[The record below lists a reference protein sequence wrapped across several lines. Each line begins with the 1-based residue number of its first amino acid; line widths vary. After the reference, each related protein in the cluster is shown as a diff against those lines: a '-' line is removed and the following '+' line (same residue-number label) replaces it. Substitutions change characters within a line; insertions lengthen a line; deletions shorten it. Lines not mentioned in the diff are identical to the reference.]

1 MTQNLQ
7 ILKFV
12 LPTLLGSLSSM
23 ICPMDKTDGS
33 RLVQRPPAYVFG
45 IVWPLLYAL
54 IGYSWM
60 HSNTNLENMLFVS
73 LNSFLCLWIIVWS
86 CMKDK
91 KKALYIIVMALTNT
105 IMLIKV
111 SNYGL
116 YMCPLFGWLLYAM
129 LLNYHSVI

>member
-7 ILKFV
+7 MLKFV
-12 LPTLLGSLSSM
+12 LPTLLGSLTSM
-23 ICPMDKTDGS
+23 ICPMAKTDGS
-33 RLVQRPPAYVFG
+33 KLVQRPPAYVFG

-60 HSNTNLENMLFVS
+60 YSNTNLENMLFLS
-73 LNSFLCLWIIVWS
+73 LNSFLCMWIIAWS

-111 SNYGL
+111 STNGL

-129 LLNYHSVI
+129 LLNYHSVK